1 MVCLWNSRVRKLI
14 YFKKDSSCII
24 LRKKGGNIVH
34 RYIHIFD
41 CWCSLHL
48 HLQVFHHHEI
58 ANRYITNDHGML
70 FPLSWLI
77 SWFLKRTIWLLL
89 LLDQELLTCPKN
101 LGLSSVYW
109 EDFEDT
115 KRVIIIRKSKQ
126 DRHQNGQK
134 KQDKRTNNDLPNT
147 HIKLK
152 IVLHKPTKHC
162 LWTHK
167 PPNG

>member
-1 MVCLWNSRVRKLI
+1 MIFSSHLTFAVTKVLSR
-14 YFKKDSSCII
+14 CII

-34 RYIHIFD
+34 RYIQI
-41 CWCSLHL
+41 CWLLMQLTLAFTGVPSSWIGKPLHNIG
-48 HLQVFHHHEI
+48 V
-58 ANRYITNDHGML
+58 TNDHGML

-147 HIKLK
+147 Y
-152 IVLHKPTKHC
+152 TSS
-162 LWTHK
+162 
-167 PPNG
+167 

>member
-1 MVCLWNSRVRKLI
+1 MQLTLAFTGVP
-14 YFKKDSSCII
+14 SSWIGKP
-24 LRKKGGNIVH
+24 LHNICV
-34 RYIHIFD
+34 
-41 CWCSLHL
+41 
-48 HLQVFHHHEI
+48 
-58 ANRYITNDHGML
+58 TNYHGML
-70 FPLSWLI
+70 FPLSWLF

-115 KRVIIIRKSKQ
+115 KIVIIIRKSKQ
-126 DRHQNGQK
+126 DRHQNGEK
-134 KQDKRTNNDLPNT
+134 KQDKRTNNDLPNI

-152 IVLHKPTKHC
+152 IILHEPTKHC

-167 PPNG
+167 PRNG